1 MHHILWIVR
10 SISFSREEATH
21 IARHLGPSTGKQLL
35 PIKHHEKKKQE
46 REYNCCHKT
55 KHREHVS
62 TQPSE
67 KLLLMAAGLD

>member
-1 MHHILWIVR
+1 MDSKNYLRV
-10 SISFSREEATH
+10 EATH
-21 IARHLGPSTGKQLL
+21 IAGHLGPSTARQLL
-35 PIKHHEKKKQE
+35 PMNQHKKKKHKKQE
-46 REYNCCHKT
+46 REYICCHKT